1 MKNGLVL
8 EGGAMRGLFTT
19 GVLDVFLENGIE
31 FDGAVAV
38 SAGAVFGCNI
48 KSKQIGRAIRYNMAF
63 SKDKRY
69 CGFHSLLTTGN
80 FYNAEFCYRTIPRE
94 LDIFDTT
101 TYKENP
107 MDFYAVTT
115 NAVTGEAVY
124 HNCLTG
130 DDTDID
136 WLRASASMPIV
147 SHDVVID
154 GTPYLDGGIAD
165 SIPISFAKNLG
176 YDKTIVI
183 LTQPKGYKKE
193 KFGMLSLAKKIY
205 KERPAL
211 ISALATRHE
220 RYNAAL
226 KEVEREEKEGCAFVL
241 RPEKTLPVKRT
252 ERSPQSLL
260 AVYMEGRRLA
270 IKRLHEIKEFLN

>member
-1 MKNGLVL
+1 MKKGLVL
-8 EGGAMRGLFTT
+8 EGGAMRGLFTA
-19 GVLDVFLENGIE
+19 GMIDVFLENRVD

-80 FYNAEFCYRTIPRE
+80 YYNAEFCYRTIPHA
-94 LDIFDTT
+94 LDVFDTA

-107 MDFYAVTT
+107 MDFYVVTT

-147 SHDVVID
+147 SRDVVID

-165 SIPISFAKNLG
+165 SIPISFAKSLG

-183 LTQPKGYKKE
+183 LTQPAGYIKK
-193 KFGMLSLAKKIY
+193 KFGLLSLAKRMY
-205 KERPAL
+205 KERPEL
-211 ISALATRHE
+211 ISAMATRHE
-220 RYNAAL
+220 RYNASL
-226 KEVEREEKEGCAFVL
+226 KAAETEEKKGNALVL
-241 RPEKTLPVKRT
+241 RPEKTLSVKRT

-270 IKRLHEIKEFLN
+270 EKRLHEIKEFLN